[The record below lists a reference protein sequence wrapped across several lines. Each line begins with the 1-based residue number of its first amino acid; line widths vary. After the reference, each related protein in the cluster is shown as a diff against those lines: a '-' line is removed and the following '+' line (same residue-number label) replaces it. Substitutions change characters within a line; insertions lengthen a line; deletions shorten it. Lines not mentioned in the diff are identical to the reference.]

1 MTFRKE
7 ARYTPHMP
15 GCGKCGTKLD
25 SLFNQIGRTD
35 TCPNC
40 DAELRA
46 CIHCRHYD
54 ETVAKECKEPFAEVP
69 EDKQGSNFC
78 ELFQIGEGSVRGAG
92 KSKAELLSAAES
104 LFKK

>member
-1 MTFRKE
+1 
-7 ARYTPHMP
+7 MP
-15 GCGKCGTKLD
+15 GCGKCGTQLD
-25 SLFNQIGRTD
+25 SLFAQIGRTD
-35 TCPNC
+35 TCPTC

-69 EDKQGSNFC
+69 QDKESANFC
-78 ELFQIGEGSVRGAG
+78 ELFQIGDGAVRGDG
-92 KSKAELLSAAES
+92 KSKSDLLSAAEA